1 MQQLH
6 SVKDRRDAIQEGQ
19 KSVQLFA
26 IGTYTVIHFVTMVK
40 GHVFHSIHLGVQKQ
54 RHVFSA

>member
-1 MQQLH
+1 M
-6 SVKDRRDAIQEGQ
+6 
-19 KSVQLFA
+19 QLFA

-54 RHVFSA
+54 GHVFSA